1 MCLILGRYRE
11 TGGRSFCESVIIIHP
26 DAFRQPDSSLFG
38 WCSGLRLPRCIVL
51 CIDKRWSF
59 FSQFMKQ
66 HFPLRHD
73 VSEWVAFYILF
84 SSFAKSFSF
93 CFMFYQVAKSVGKSL
108 YVSVFNEESVFL
120 VSDDSDGPKGQSKET
135 QGTPRLMARSRPVQ
149 NLRNWRLRAE
159 WNCSGILALCF
170 V

>member
-1 MCLILGRYRE
+1 MILSVKINRYVNVPDSGRYRE
-11 TGGRSFCESVIIIHP
+11 NGRSFFLWICDNKYILMHFVSQIVR
-26 DAFRQPDSSLFG
+26 FW

-108 YVSVFNEESVFL
+108 YVSVFDEESVFL
-120 VSDDSDGPKGQSKET
+120 VSDDFRWTERTVERNTRNTQTHGFDQDQSKT
-135 QGTPRLMARSRPVQ
+135 
-149 NLRNWRLRAE
+149 
-159 WNCSGILALCF
+159 F
-170 V
+170 VIGA